1 MQATLLER
9 SRDSVL
15 DAEGVLTLYSNGS
28 LTFIVRSYDS
38 PTRKHLTPVALHT
51 LDEQACVYRLV
62 LNPVDSNHSDLFP
75 PVLERLHL
83 RLQDTRLYALR
94 RSDSTFTTTCHDNNN
109 GQDFTGQVQDITT
122 RFLCL
127 SIQESDSITVQE
139 NLDSALSHIFRN

>member
-1 MQATLLER
+1 M
-9 SRDSVL
+9 
-15 DAEGVLTLYSNGS
+15 TLYSNGS
-28 LTFIVRSYDS
+28 LTLIIRSYDS
-38 PTRKHLTPVALHT
+38 PSRKHLTPVALHT

-83 RLQDTRLYALR
+83 RLQDTRLYVLR
-94 RSDSTFTTTCHDNNN
+94 RSDSTFTTTCHDNNK

-127 SIQESDSITVQE
+127 STQESDSITVQE
-139 NLDSALSHIFRN
+139 NLDSALSLIYFVISKINRYYNLSY